1 MKFHGNNEVFIENI
15 RLAGMSND
23 NSSPVFKNSGSR
35 SNYFHWQLV
44 QRQIAKLS
52 RGVWAQAIEYSRIR
66 AVNQSL
72 HYCSCGILTFSEEV
86 LKFMDWLEFLICWCD
101 RLQHRNE
108 ERIGIVILK
117 IENHSEYSN
126 TQLWKAKHV
135 LLLQWLGAVP
145 SSALKLAA
153 LQFFSFAKVLIQ
165 RSGP

>member
-1 MKFHGNNEVFIENI
+1 MKTVHLCSRIQEVDQIIFI
-15 RLAGMSND
+15 GSWSND
-23 NSSPVFKNSGSR
+23 KSLNSVAVYEHEKFNKN
-35 SNYFHWQLV
+35 
-44 QRQIAKLS
+44 
-52 RGVWAQAIEYSRIR
+52 RIR

-72 HYCSCGILTFSEEV
+72 HYCSCGILTFPEEV

-126 TQLWKAKHV
+126 TQQWKAKHV

-145 SSALKLAA
+145 SSALNQSWNRRLFK
-153 LQFFSFAKVLIQ
+153 FFSFKQVHQEKINKI
-165 RSGP
+165 RI